1 MNDREPFIYIKKMY
15 MKGFFDLEENC
26 KEKIIS
32 EDYWDFIIPLYR
44 DEELKEVNP
53 ENVCI
58 QEMDFGY
65 KSVSVDR
72 RILLPLSFREYW
84 YSTIPKCYAL
94 LDMQPLDAAGI
105 ITLQNYPTLQLMGDG
120 IMIGFLDTGID
131 YQNRVFRNLDG
142 TTRIVGI
149 WDQTIQTGR
158 TPQGLYYGTEYT
170 EEMINAALRSEDPL
184 QIVPSVDTDGHGTF
198 VASAAAG
205 GAEVGKRF
213 LGAAPEA
220 SIAMVKLKPAKNY
233 LKEFFVIAQDAVCYQ
248 ENDIMLGLRY
258 LNDLARKQGMPLVI
272 CVALGTSFGGHNGD
286 SLLADILDIY
296 ATVRNRCVVVGT
308 GNEAARRHHYFNRF
322 TDAQDMRTAEIRV
335 GEGTQSFA
343 VELWSTL
350 PNIVMVSVTSPSGE
364 RTGMIPIRLGYLFD
378 FLFTFER
385 TTITVEYRLLQ
396 ENNDAQL
403 VFIRFQNAV
412 PGIWK
417 IDIKPAMQTTGDF
430 HIWLPME
437 EFLEGE
443 VYFLES
449 NPDTTFT
456 EPSGGRNTMTVA
468 FYNSRENGVDI
479 NSGRGYTRDE
489 KIKPDYAAP
498 GEAVTGAVPGGEFKN
513 RTGSSAATAIAAGG
527 CALIMEWI
535 SEQPGA
541 RGVSSSQV
549 RNIIVMGTQK
559 LPGIEYPNTQ
569 WGYGTMNLYR
579 SLDILRQL

>member
-1 MNDREPFIYIKKMY
+1 M
-15 MKGFFDLEENC
+15 EENC

-58 QEMDFGY
+58 QDMDFGY
-65 KSVSVDR
+65 KNVSVDR

-120 IMIGFLDTGID
+120 IMIGFIDTGID

-142 TTRIVGI
+142 TTRIAGI

-198 VASAAAG
+198 VASVAAG
-205 GAEVGKRF
+205 GAEVGNRF
-213 LGAAPEA
+213 LGAAPETA
-220 SIAMVKLKPAKNY
+220 IAMVKLKPAKTY
-233 LKEFFVIAQDAVCYQ
+233 LKEFFAIAQDAVCYQ

-258 LNDLARKQGMPLVI
+258 LNDLARKRGMPLVI

-417 IDIKPAMQTTGDF
+417 IDIKPAMQTTGGF

-489 KIKPDYAAP
+489 RIKPDYAAP
-498 GEAVTGAVPGGEFKN
+498 GETVTGAVPGGGFKN

-527 CALIMEWI
+527 CALIMKWI

-579 SLDILRQL
+579 SLDIFRQL

>member
-1 MNDREPFIYIKKMY
+1 M
-15 MKGFFDLEENC
+15 EENC

-412 PGIWK
+412 SGIWK

-498 GEAVTGAVPGGEFKN
+498 GETVTGAVPGGGFKN

-559 LPGIEYPNTQ
+559 LSGIEYPNTQ
-569 WGYGTMNLYR
+569 WDMGR
-579 SLDILRQL
+579 

>member
-1 MNDREPFIYIKKMY
+1 
-15 MKGFFDLEENC
+15 
-26 KEKIIS
+26 
-32 EDYWDFIIPLYR
+32 
-44 DEELKEVNP
+44 
-53 ENVCI
+53 
-58 QEMDFGY
+58 
-65 KSVSVDR
+65 
-72 RILLPLSFREYW
+72 
-84 YSTIPKCYAL
+84 
-94 LDMQPLDAAGI
+94 
-105 ITLQNYPTLQLMGDG
+105 
-120 IMIGFLDTGID
+120 
-131 YQNRVFRNLDG
+131 
-142 TTRIVGI
+142 
-149 WDQTIQTGR
+149 
-158 TPQGLYYGTEYT
+158 
-170 EEMINAALRSEDPL
+170 
-184 QIVPSVDTDGHGTF
+184 
-198 VASAAAG
+198 
-205 GAEVGKRF
+205 
-213 LGAAPEA
+213 
-220 SIAMVKLKPAKNY
+220 
-233 LKEFFVIAQDAVCYQ
+233 
-248 ENDIMLGLRY
+248 MLGLRY

-286 SLLADILDIY
+286 SILADILDIY

-335 GEGTQSFA
+335 GEGTQSFT

-378 FLFTFER
+378 FSFTFER

-396 ENNDAQL
+396 RNNDAQL

-479 NSGRGYTRDE
+479 NSGRG
-489 KIKPDYAAP
+489 
-498 GEAVTGAVPGGEFKN
+498 
-513 RTGSSAATAIAAGG
+513 
-527 CALIMEWI
+527 
-535 SEQPGA
+535 
-541 RGVSSSQV
+541 
-549 RNIIVMGTQK
+549 
-559 LPGIEYPNTQ
+559 
-569 WGYGTMNLYR
+569 
-579 SLDILRQL
+579 ILEMKK

>member
-1 MNDREPFIYIKKMY
+1 MNDRESFIYIKQMY

-72 RILLPLSFREYW
+72 GILLPLSFREYW

-170 EEMINAALRSEDPL
+170 EEIINAALRSEDPL
-184 QIVPSVDTDGHGTF
+184 QIVPSVDKDGHGTF
-198 VASAAAG
+198 VASVAAG
-205 GAEVGKRF
+205 GAEVGNRF

-233 LKEFFVIAQDAVCYQ
+233 LKEFFAIAQDAVCYQ

-258 LNDLARKQGMPLVI
+258 LNDLARERGMPLVI

-378 FLFTFER
+378 FLFTLER

-498 GEAVTGAVPGGEFKN
+498 GETVTGAVPGGGFKN

>member
-1 MNDREPFIYIKKMY
+1 MT
-15 MKGFFDLEENC
+15 
-26 KEKIIS
+26 
-32 EDYWDFIIPLYR
+32 
-44 DEELKEVNP
+44 
-53 ENVCI
+53 
-58 QEMDFGY
+58 
-65 KSVSVDR
+65 
-72 RILLPLSFREYW
+72 LP
-84 YSTIPKCYAL
+84 
-94 LDMQPLDAAGI
+94 
-105 ITLQNYPTLQLMGDG
+105 
-120 IMIGFLDTGID
+120 
-131 YQNRVFRNLDG
+131 
-142 TTRIVGI
+142 
-149 WDQTIQTGR
+149 R

-205 GAEVGKRF
+205 GAEVGKQF

-233 LKEFFVIAQDAVCYQ
+233 LKEFFAIAQDAVCYQ

-286 SLLADILDIY
+286 SILADILDIY

-335 GEGTQSFA
+335 GEGTQSFT

-378 FLFTFER
+378 FSFTFER

-396 ENNDAQL
+396 RNNDAQL

>member
-1 MNDREPFIYIKKMY
+1 MNDTKSFIYIKQMY

-498 GEAVTGAVPGGEFKN
+498 GETVTGAVPGGGFKN

-559 LPGIEYPNTQ
+559 LSGIEYPNTQ

>member
-1 MNDREPFIYIKKMY
+1 M
-15 MKGFFDLEENC
+15 EENC

-58 QEMDFGY
+58 QDMDFGY

-120 IMIGFLDTGID
+120 IMIGFIDTGID

-142 TTRIVGI
+142 TTRIAGI

-198 VASAAAG
+198 VASVAAG
-205 GAEVGKRF
+205 GAEVGNRF
-213 LGAAPEA
+213 LGAAPETA
-220 SIAMVKLKPAKNY
+220 IAMVKLKPAKTY
-233 LKEFFVIAQDAVCYQ
+233 LKEFFAIAQDAVCYQ

-258 LNDLARKQGMPLVI
+258 LNDLARKRGMPLVI

-417 IDIKPAMQTTGDF
+417 IDIKPAMQTTGGF

-489 KIKPDYAAP
+489 RIKPDYAAP
-498 GEAVTGAVPGGEFKN
+498 GETVTGAVPGGGFKN

-527 CALIMEWI
+527 CALIMKWI

-579 SLDILRQL
+579 SLDIFRQL

>member
-1 MNDREPFIYIKKMY
+1 MD
-15 MKGFFDLEENC
+15 C
-26 KEKIIS
+26 KEMILS
-32 EDYWDFIIPLYR
+32 EDTYDIITDFSASEFLGDDNNCYERIGEDFLILYLGNLGIR
-44 DEELKEVNP
+44 NP
-53 ENVCI
+53 KI
-58 QEMDFGY
+58 DFFPYHNMPKLYGLMQL
-65 KSVSVDR
+65 SPSGETPPGVAPFDPADLIASGITQVQR
-72 RILLPLSFREYW
+72 PPLSLTGQGVILCF
-84 YSTIPKCYAL
+84 I
-94 LDMQPLDAAGI
+94 
-105 ITLQNYPTLQLMGDG
+105 
-120 IMIGFLDTGID
+120 DTGID
-131 YQNRVFRNLDG
+131 YENGNS
-142 TTRIVGI
+142 RILAI
-149 WDQTIQTGR
+149 WDQTVQTGA
-158 TPQGLYYGTEYT
+158 PPDGLKYGSEYRR
-170 EEMINAALRSEDPL
+170 EDINLALRSEDPYS
-184 QIVPSVDTDGHGTF
+184 IVPSRDENGHGSILAG
-198 VASAAAG
+198 VAAG
-205 GAEVGKRF
+205 SVVRQGNPYI
-213 LGAAPEA
+213 GAAPGA
-220 SIAMVKLKPAKNY
+220 DIVVVKLKECKQYLRSFYLVPEGVPA
-233 LKEFFVIAQDAVCYQ
+233 YQ

-286 SLLADILDIY
+286 SILADILDIY

-322 TDAQDMRTAEIRV
+322 TDAQDTRTAEIRV

-396 ENNDAQL
+396 RNNDAQL

>member
-1 MNDREPFIYIKKMY
+1 

-205 GAEVGKRF
+205 GAEVGKQF

-498 GEAVTGAVPGGEFKN
+498 GETVTGAVPGGGFKN

>member
-1 MNDREPFIYIKKMY
+1 MNDREPFIYIKQMY

-84 YSTIPKCYAL
+84 YSTIPKCYTL

-149 WDQTIQTGR
+149 RDQTIQTGR

-378 FLFTFER
+378 FSFTFER

-396 ENNDAQL
+396 RNNDAQL

>member
-1 MNDREPFIYIKKMY
+1 MVIF
-15 MKGFFDLEENC
+15 
-26 KEKIIS
+26 
-32 EDYWDFIIPLYR
+32 LYTVLL
-44 DEELKEVNP
+44 DAYLKEVNP

-498 GEAVTGAVPGGEFKN
+498 GETVTGAVPGGGFKN

-559 LPGIEYPNTQ
+559 LSGIEYPNTQ